1 MRLPCFLL
9 SLLAIG
15 LLGETKKPADAKTA
29 KSDSKAQVIQLER
42 EFNDKRK
49 EITLTVP
56 GRFTNNQ
63 SHLALRFQGIQ
74 KPVVV
79 GELTSYSPDER
90 VALHVSVAP
99 PYKANPKTEEEIKT
113 ELRRF
118 LEEDV
123 PHSVEGKVTLVKLQ
137 MEQGV
142 GYAATLTDKSE
153 VGKPRPKQGKE
164 DYLLKTD
171 ALVLIGDLLVHCTIM
186 GDDVKNPDYIAVI
199 KAIEGMAEKK

>member
-1 MRLPCFLL
+1 MRRACFLL
-9 SLLAIG
+9 GFLAIG
-15 LLGETKKPADAKTA
+15 LLAETKKPADAQPA
-29 KSDSKAQVIQLER
+29 KLESKDRVIPLER
-42 EFNDKRK
+42 EINGQRK
-49 EITLTVP
+49 EINLTAP
-56 GRFTNNQ
+56 GRFTNNE
-63 SHLALRFQGIQ
+63 SHLALRFQGIP

-79 GELTSYSPDER
+79 GELASYAPDER

-99 PYKANPKTEEEIKT
+99 PYKANPKTEEELKA

-137 MEQGV
+137 MAQGI

-153 VGKPRPKQGKE
+153 AGKPRPKRGKE

-171 ALVLIGDLLVHCTIM
+171 ALVLIGDMLVHCTIM
-186 GDDVKNPDYIAVI
+186 ADDLKSPDYVAAI
-199 KAIEGMAEKK
+199 KAVEGMTEKK

>member
-9 SLLAIG
+9 GLSAIG
-15 LLGETKKPADAKTA
+15 LLGETKQTAVAQPGKP
-29 KSDSKAQVIQLER
+29 DSKAQVIPLER
-42 EFNDKRK
+42 EFNGQRK

-56 GRFTNNQ
+56 GRFTNHE
-63 SHLALRFQGIQ
+63 SHLALRYQGVA

-118 LEEDV
+118 LEEDI
-123 PHSVEGKVTLVKLQ
+123 PHSVEGKVTLLKLQ

-171 ALVLIGDLLVHCTIM
+171 ALVLVGDLLVHCTIM
-186 GDDVKNPDYIAVI
+186 GDDIKNPDYIAVI

>member
-1 MRLPCFLL
+1 MRRPCFLL
-9 SLLAIG
+9 GLLAIG
-15 LLGETKKPADAKTA
+15 LLGETKNPADAQPA
-29 KSDSKAQVIQLER
+29 KPVSKAQVIQLER
-42 EFNDKRK
+42 EFNGKRQ
-49 EITLTVP
+49 EITLTIP
-56 GRFTNNQ
+56 GRFTNNE
-63 SHLALRFQGIQ
+63 SHLALRYQGIP

-90 VALHVSVAP
+90 VALHVSVVP
-99 PYKANPKTEEEIKT
+99 PYKSNPKTEEEIKA
-113 ELRRF
+113 ELQRF

-123 PHSVEGKVTLVKLQ
+123 PHSVEGKVILVKLQ
-137 MEQGV
+137 MEQGF

-153 VGKPRPKQGKE
+153 FGKPRPKQGKD

-171 ALVLIGDLLVHCTIM
+171 SLVLIGDLLVHCTIM